1 MAKEPE
7 LNGKNEYFEYVESR
21 IEDLEKLILK
31 KDDELKSLIIKTVN
45 NKTTQTENVPRQDKV
60 LIKGKGNFEQVFK
73 DIKDEEERFLKN
85 EGTAPE
91 YKPEDL
97 NEQLTNIEKRE
108 KMVQEMLDSLGTAL
122 IILKQRHEEV
132 NRKEETLNREYKK
145 LQEIEELYQSA
156 GGIDSLGSS
165 FNDLSSG
172 EGNSRD
178 IKKTSKR
185 KNSKE

>member
-7 LNGKNEYFEYVESR
+7 LSGKNEYFEYVESR

-31 KDDELKSLIIKTVN
+31 KDEELKSLIINTVN
-45 NKTTQTENVPRQDKV
+45 NGKPHSDKVPRQDKI
-60 LIKGKGNFEQVFK
+60 LIKGKGNFERVFQ
-73 DIKDEEERFLKN
+73 DIKDEEERIRRN
-85 EGTAPE
+85 EGAPPQ
-91 YKPEDL
+91 YKAQDL

-122 IILKQRHEEV
+122 IVLKQRHEEV

-145 LQEIEELYQSA
+145 LQEIEEVYRSA
-156 GGIDSLGSS
+156 EGIDNLGTSL
-165 FNDLSSG
+165 NHLTLG
-172 EGNSRD
+172 EGNSREN
-178 IKKTSKR
+178 KKTSKR

>member
-7 LNGKNEYFEYVESR
+7 LSGKNEYFEYVESR

-31 KDDELKSLIIKTVN
+31 KDEELKSLIIKTVN
-45 NKTTQTENVPRQDKV
+45 NGTIQTESVLRQDKV
-60 LIKGKGNFEQVFK
+60 LIKGKGNFERVFQ
-73 DIKDEEERFLKN
+73 DIKNEEERILKN
-85 EGTAPE
+85 EETPPE

-165 FNDLSSG
+165 LNHLSAG
-172 EGNSRD
+172 DANSRVN
-178 IKKTSKR
+178 KKTSKR